1 MDGTERDVVHAPKES
16 IDVVPVAGLVE
27 QTDKPATFTQSTE
40 VQLKDCLFILTY
52 KCYILTY
59 CSFYLQLCFT
69 SVGHGL

>member
-40 VQLKDCLFILTY
+40 VQ
-52 KCYILTY
+52 
-59 CSFYLQLCFT
+59 
-69 SVGHGL
+69 